1 MTPDESPARVRH
13 THDTERRNYTGAFVA
28 VFMLLALLF
37 VSNLYTLGR
46 LNASHQAVASLQ
58 SDLYKRL
65 AKMQGL
71 DDQLASQFTLV
82 EDRHAEQ
89 IEALKAEL
97 DRAAKRLGSN
107 TGQVLNRARSMVVRL
122 QDEQE
127 RQVTDLKQE
136 LAQKAGTVDLGMLSR
151 DVTAARA
158 DAGVAQRTV
167 DVLAKD
173 LAVAR
178 SELGDLVAT
187 DHSDVDGM
195 RQLEDRQYYHF
206 ALNKNER
213 QVVGGIGLVLKRTD
227 LKQHRFSLDMIV
239 NDQQIRNDN
248 QNLGQPIIFYVGDLK
263 TPCQLVILEVGYNT
277 VKGYISAPKALA
289 RMDHSSTGA

>member
-1 MTPDESPARVRH
+1 MRH
-13 THDTERRNYTGAFVA
+13 AHDSERRNYTGAFVA

-46 LNASHQAVASLQ
+46 LNASHQSIANLQ
-58 SDLYKRL
+58 NDLYKRL

-71 DDQLASQFTLV
+71 DDQLAAKFTLV
-82 EDRHAEQ
+82 EDRHAEE

-122 QDEQE
+122 QDEQQ

-136 LAQKAGTVDLGMLSR
+136 LAQKADTEELGTLTR
-151 DVTAARA
+151 NITAARA
-158 DAGVAQRTV
+158 DAGLAQRTV

-187 DHSDVDGM
+187 DRSDVDGM
-195 RQLEDRQYYHF
+195 RQLEDREYYHF
-206 ALNKNER
+206 ELTKNER
-213 QVVGGIGLVLKRTD
+213 QVIGGIGLILKRTD

-248 QNLGQPIIFYVGDLK
+248 QNLGQPIIFYVADLK

-277 VKGYISAPKALA
+277 VKGYISAPKALV